1 MTYPH
6 VHFISNAPVP
16 LWMLCF
22 MPRLLSIDCDF
33 DRRQLIWFNSG
44 TYDWTLVLNS
54 SSMCVRWD
62 DISLGRN
69 AIGYVDLFKDGGWQ
83 EEYIGCSVWVHWY
96 LNNFAMS
103 MHICWLCSWNW
114 KNEPALKS
122 KPDPREICVQFGNPV
137 ETTNGLQHRFIELF
151 PYSHLFH

>member
-1 MTYPH
+1 MKYSH
-6 VHFISNAPVP
+6 VHLISNAPVP

-22 MPRLLSIDCDF
+22 IPRLLSIDCDF

-62 DISLGRN
+62 DISFGRN
-69 AIGYVDLFKDGGWQ
+69 AIGYVDFFKDGGWQ
-83 EEYIGCSVWVHWY
+83 EVSIDFPVWAHWY
-96 LNNFAMS
+96 LNNVAIS
-103 MHICWLCSWNW
+103 ILVCWLGSRNW
-114 KNEPALKS
+114 KTEPALKS
-122 KPDPREICVQFGNPV
+122 KTDTWEICVQFGNPV

-151 PYSHLFH
+151 PYSHLFP